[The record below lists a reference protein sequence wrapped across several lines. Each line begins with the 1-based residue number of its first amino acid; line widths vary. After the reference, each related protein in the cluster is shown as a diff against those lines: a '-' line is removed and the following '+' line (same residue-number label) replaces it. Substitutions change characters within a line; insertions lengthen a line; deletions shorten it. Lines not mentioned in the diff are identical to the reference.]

1 MNINYLFSLILLIS
15 SSVLVGIAYYSW
27 KKDKSY
33 VSLSLTPVIF
43 YSFGYAFEIL
53 CIRIETVK
61 FWIKIEYIGIPFL
74 TVSLLMGALIF
85 TGYKEYIKK
94 GILRL
99 LFIIPIMTLILN
111 YTNDFHHL
119 FYKEICMN
127 NQGLFPIVEITQG
140 PWYWVN
146 IIYTYF
152 LIVLGSIILSRAYLK
167 SISIIRKQILIVMI
181 SYIIPFISDIIH
193 LLKLLPF
200 DIDLCPFALC
210 FSGMLYSYAILR
222 VNLLKLT
229 PIALEKVFSNMSD
242 GVVILDYENN
252 IVNFNNASKNI
263 IPELN
268 YMEAGDKKFD
278 EVFKKYK
285 NLLKSVNESYYDE
298 CIINIENKDVLKYY
312 KMSISN
318 ISDYN
323 GKVIGRI
330 LTFNDIT
337 QIKIQQDKLSQF
349 NTFRD
354 KLFTIVSHDIKS
366 PLGVLLSLF
375 ELLENEDDLYKEE
388 NKEIFYEIKSNV
400 KNTYEMVENVLQWF
414 KSKMDG
420 FVYNNLSWKLSD
432 IMKNSLMSLKQNAE
446 LKGVNVFFEIPK
458 DISIYVDK
466 YMFEIVLRNL
476 FSNAIK
482 FTNKG
487 GNINIFAQE
496 AEGIVTIAVSDSGIG
511 IENERIEEIFSNSD
525 FYTTFGTSGERGTGI
540 GLMICRE
547 LIEKNQGKIWV
558 ESNVGKGTT
567 FYFTISSDK
576 YELNGLEVNN
586 YEDSTG

>member
-1 MNINYLFSLILLIS
+1 MNVNYIFSFVLLIS
-15 SSVLVGIAYYSW
+15 LSVLVSIAYYSW
-27 KKDKSY
+27 KRDKLY
-33 VSLSLTPVIF
+33 VSLSLVPVIF

-53 CIRIETVK
+53 CIRIETVE

-74 TVSLLMGALIF
+74 AVSFLMSILTF
-85 TGYKEYIKK
+85 TGYKEYINK

-99 LFIIPIMTLILN
+99 LFIIPIITLILN

-119 FYKEICMN
+119 FYKKIYMN
-127 NQGLFPIVEITQG
+127 NQGLFPIVEIIQG

-152 LIVLGSIILSRAYLK
+152 LMALSFIVFSIAYVK
-167 SISIIRKQILIVMI
+167 SVSIIRKQILMI
-181 SYIIPFISDIIH
+181 MIAYIIPLISDAIH
-193 LLKLLPF
+193 LLKLVPF
-200 DIDLCPFALC
+200 NIDLCPFALC
-210 FSGMLYSYAILR
+210 FSGMLNSYAILKFK
-222 VNLLKLT
+222 LLKIT

-252 IVNFNNASKNI
+252 IVNFNNASKSI

-268 YMEAGDKKFD
+268 YMEAGDKKID
-278 EVFKKYK
+278 EAFKEYETV
-285 NLLKSVNESYYDE
+285 LKSIHSSCYDE
-298 CIINIENKDVLKYY
+298 CIINIKNKDALKYY

-337 QIKIQQDKLSQF
+337 EIKRHQEKLSKL
-349 NTFRD
+349 NDFRD
-354 KLFTIVSHDIKS
+354 KLFTVVSHDIKS
-366 PLGVLLSLF
+366 PLGVLLSLL
-375 ELLENEDDLYKEE
+375 ELLEDEDDIYKEE
-388 NKEIFYEIKSNV
+388 NKEIFYEIKLNV

-414 KSKMDG
+414 RSKMDG
-420 FVYNNLSWKLSD
+420 VVYNNLSWKLSD
-432 IMKNSLMSLKQNAE
+432 IMKNSIMFLKQNAE
-446 LKGVNVFFEIPK
+446 LKGINVFFEIPK
-458 DISIYVDK
+458 DIFIYADRD
-466 YMFEIVLRNL
+466 MLGIVLRNL

-487 GNINIFAQE
+487 GNINVFAHE
-496 AEGIVTIAVSDSGIG
+496 SEGIVTIAVSDSGIG

-525 FYTTFGTSGERGTGI
+525 FYTTFGTSGEKGTGI

-547 LIEKNQGKIWV
+547 LIEKNKGKIWA
-558 ESNVGKGTT
+558 ESNIGKGIT
-567 FYFTISSDK
+567 FYFTMLSDK
-576 YELNGLEVNN
+576 HNLN
-586 YEDSTG
+586 D